1 MDEPR
6 SPTEEEQEQTPE
18 RLPDEEPERD
28 PRSAEEGDNEE
39 PVHEA

>member
-1 MDEPR
+1 MHDQP
-6 SPTEEEQEQTPE
+6 SPTEEEQEQTTE

-28 PRSAEEGDNEE
+28 PRSAEEGDTEE